1 VTGRAATQGAP
12 TAGLVKRLIFW
23 DIRRTTWPYDLVVG
37 LILIFIFATP
47 REFFHDQPKPSSVV
61 LLSSGKSADQVFI
74 ATDLLEAIPP
84 SQRAAR
90 AQTLIRER
98 TGKNWH
104 VTRVVPIRDNA
115 DQEIKGFLAYT
126 TP

>member
-1 VTGRAATQGAP
+1 MPGAP
-12 TAGLVKRLIFW
+12 TGGLVKRLIFW
-23 DIRRTTWPYDLVVG
+23 DFPRTSWPYDLVVG

-47 REFFHDQPKPSSVV
+47 RGWFQDQPKPSTVV
-61 LLSSGKSADQVFI
+61 LLSAGKSADQVFI
-74 ATDLLEAIPP
+74 ATDLLQQIPEP
-84 SQRAAR
+84 DRPAR

-104 VTRVVPIRDNA
+104 VTRVVPIRDKA

-126 TP
+126 TR

>member
-1 VTGRAATQGAP
+1 MTG
-12 TAGLVKRLIFW
+12 LKRLIFW
-23 DIRRTTWPYDLVVG
+23 DFPRTSWPYDLVVG

-47 REFFHDQPKPSSVV
+47 REWFGDQPKPSSVV
-61 LLSSGKSADQVFI
+61 LLSAGKSTDQVFI
-74 ATDLLEAIPP
+74 TTDLLQAVPD
-84 SQRAAR
+84 SARAAR
-90 AQTLIRER
+90 AQSLIRER

-126 TP
+126 TR

>member
-1 VTGRAATQGAP
+1 MTGRAATQGAP

-47 REFFHDQPKPSSVV
+47 RDFFHDQPKTSSVV
-61 LLSSGKSADQVFI
+61 LLSSGKSANQVFI
-74 ATDLLEAIPP
+74 ATDLLETIPEA
-84 SQRAAR
+84 QRSAR

-104 VTRVVPIRDNA
+104 VNRVVPIRDSA
-115 DQEIKGFLAYT
+115 DQEINGFLAYT

>member
-61 LLSSGKSADQVFI
+61 LLSSGKAADQVFI
-74 ATDLLEAIPP
+74 ATDLLEAVPA
-84 SQRAAR
+84 SQRAAK

-98 TGKNWH
+98 TGKKWH
-104 VTRVVPIRDNA
+104 VTRVVPIRDNS

>member
-1 VTGRAATQGAP
+1 
-12 TAGLVKRLIFW
+12 
-23 DIRRTTWPYDLVVG
+23 VVG

-47 REFFHDQPKPSSVV
+47 RGFFHDQPKPSSVA
-61 LLSSGKSADQVFI
+61 LLSSGKSADQVFM
-74 ATDLLEAIPP
+74 ATDLLESIPP

-104 VTRVVPIRDNA
+104 VTRVVPIRDHA

>member
-1 VTGRAATQGAP
+1 VTGRAVPP

-23 DIRRTTWPYDLVVG
+23 DFPRTTWPYDLVVG

-47 REFFHDQPKPSSVV
+47 REWFQDQPKPSSVV
-61 LLSSGKSADQVFI
+61 LLSAGKSADQVFI
-74 ATDLLEAIPP
+74 ATDLLQMIPE
-84 SQRAAR
+84 SARAER
-90 AQTLIRER
+90 AQTLIRAR

-104 VTRVVPIRDNA
+104 VTRVVPISDNA
-115 DQEIKGFLAYT
+115 DHEIKGFLAYT

>member
-1 VTGRAATQGAP
+1 MTGRAASQGAP
-12 TAGLVKRLIFW
+12 VGGLVKRLIFW
-23 DIRRTTWPYDLVVG
+23 DFPRTSWPYDLVVG

-47 REFFHDQPKPSSVV
+47 REWFHDQPKPSSVV
-61 LLSSGKSADQVFI
+61 LLSYGKSADQVFI
-74 ATDLLEAIPP
+74 ATDLLETVPE
-84 SQRAAR
+84 SAR
-90 AQTLIRER
+90 AERAGVLIHQR

-126 TP
+126 TR

>member
-12 TAGLVKRLIFW
+12 TASLVKRLIFW

-47 REFFHDQPKPSSVV
+47 RDFFHDQPKPSSVV

-74 ATDLLEAIPP
+74 ATDLLEAIPQ

-104 VTRVVPIRDNA
+104 VTRVTPIRDNA